1 MNTKNLP
8 KVAKDSFCPN
18 NLEAIL
24 SRLQK
29 VKKTGQDKYLAICP
43 SHDDKSPSLAIK
55 VVDDRVLLHCFAGC
69 ETADVLG
76 ALGLKFEDIM
86 PNQCKGNFPK
96 EKSPFY
102 ASEILQSTWKEAQI
116 TLACALHMSKGHKLC
131 DSDLNRLTVA
141 AARLKHTYEV
151 TKHGI

>member
-1 MNTKNLP
+1 MTTKKLP
-8 KVAKDSFCPN
+8 SKAGGSFCQN
-18 NLEAIL
+18 NLETVL
-24 SRLQK
+24 SSLEK
-29 VKKTGQDKYLAICP
+29 VKKTGEGKYLAICP
-43 SHDDKSPSLAIK
+43 SHNDKSPSLAIK
-55 VVDDRVLLHCFAGC
+55 AVDDRVLIHCFAGC

-76 ALGLKFEDIM
+76 ALGLKFKDIM

-96 EKSPFY
+96 EKNPFY
-102 ASEILQSTWKEAQI
+102 ASDILKTTWNEAQI

-131 DSDLNRLTVA
+131 DSDLSRLTVA

>member
-1 MNTKNLP
+1 MTTKKLP
-8 KVAKDSFCPN
+8 SMAGDSFRPN
-18 NLEAIL
+18 NLEKVL

-29 VKKTGQDKYLAICP
+29 VKKTGQGKYLAICP
-43 SHDDKSPSLAIK
+43 SHEDKSPSLAIK
-55 VVDDRVLLHCFAGC
+55 GVDDRVLLHCFAGC
-69 ETADVLG
+69 ETTDVLS

-96 EKSPFY
+96 EKNPFY
-102 ASEILQSTWKEAQI
+102 ASDILQTTWNEAQI
-116 TLACALHMSKGHKLC
+116 TLACALHMSKGNKLC